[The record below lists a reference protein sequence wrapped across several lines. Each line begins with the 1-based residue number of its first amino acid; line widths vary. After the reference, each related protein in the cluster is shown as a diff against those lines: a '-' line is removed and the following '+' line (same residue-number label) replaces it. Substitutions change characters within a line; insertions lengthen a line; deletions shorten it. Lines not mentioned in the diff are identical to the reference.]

1 MIGGRLSRVGALNNK
16 GGKILRGA
24 KTVLVEG
31 LPCALH
37 PSPVSPHPGGPL
49 HKAAVTIT
57 ASLSVICEGSPV
69 LRTGSKDSCGDTTI
83 QGSLTVNVS

>member
-1 MIGGRLSRVGALNNK
+1 MIRRLSKVGALNTK

-31 LPCALH
+31 FPVALH
-37 PSPVSPHPGGPL
+37 PSPVSPHPGGPQ

-83 QGSLTVNVS
+83 QGSFTVNVT